1 MSGGKQLLH
10 SPVYTSFK
18 YLTARVATDT
28 EGFPPQ
34 ADRLM
39 THELDIPQL
48 VTDVRKET
56 KEY

>member
-1 MSGGKQLLH
+1 MLGGKQFLH

-18 YLTARVATDT
+18 YLTAPVATDT

-34 ADRLM
+34 ADRLL
-39 THELDIPQL
+39 THELHIPQL
-48 VTDVRKET
+48 VTDVRKEK